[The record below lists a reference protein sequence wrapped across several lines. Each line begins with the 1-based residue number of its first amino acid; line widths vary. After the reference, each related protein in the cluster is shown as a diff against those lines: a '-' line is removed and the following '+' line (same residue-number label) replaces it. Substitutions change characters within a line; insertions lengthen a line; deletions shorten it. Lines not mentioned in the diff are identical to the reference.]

1 MARARPVHAP
11 LAQALDEAR
20 FGPARTLD
28 LRTSLPTVAEAVR
41 RAEPWIRERQ
51 MARAGE
57 VLIIT
62 GRGAGSPDGIGAVR
76 EAIAK
81 LLARLRRAGV
91 VLDVRAHTAGSFA
104 VELAPIQALFEVKR
118 RSRHR
123 DAEAPLADPQGI
135 AALDEATRSELRL
148 LAEYSLRQLG
158 VPAEPTFLA
167 DEMLRQFSVLVQG
180 MAPDEPDREGRLKFL
195 VSAARAAYEDDA

>member
-1 MARARPVHAP
+1 MARAKPVHAP

-28 LRTSLPTVAEAVR
+28 LRTSLPTVAEALR
-41 RAEPWIRERQ
+41 RAEPWMRERQ

-76 EAIAK
+76 AAITS
-81 LLARLRRAGV
+81 LLARLKRAGV
-91 VLDVRAHTAGSFA
+91 VENVRTHTAGSFV
-104 VELAPIQALFEVKR
+104 VEFASIQSLFDVNR
-118 RSRHR
+118 RSRHP
-123 DAEAPLADPQGI
+123 EANVPLADPQGI
-135 AALDEATRSELRL
+135 AALDEGTRRELRL

-158 VPAEPTFLA
+158 VPAEPTFVQ

>member
-1 MARARPVHAP
+1 MARARPVNAP

-28 LRTSLPTVAEAVR
+28 LRTSMPTVAEALR

-76 EAIAK
+76 GAITN
-81 LLARLRRAGV
+81 LLARLKRAGV
-91 VLDVRAHTAGSFA
+91 VEHVRSHTAGSFVVA
-104 VELAPIQALFEVKR
+104 LASIQSLFDVNR
-118 RSRHR
+118 RSRHP
-123 DAEAPLADPQGI
+123 EADIALADPQGI
-135 AALDEATRSELRL
+135 ATLDEETRRELRL

-158 VPAEPTFLA
+158 VPLEPTFVA

>member
-1 MARARPVHAP
+1 MARARRVHAP
-11 LAQALDEAR
+11 LARALDEAR

-28 LRTSLPTVAEAVR
+28 LRTSMPTVAEALR

-62 GRGAGSPDGIGAVR
+62 GRGAGSPDGVGAVR
-76 EAIAK
+76 DAIANV
-81 LLARLRRAGV
+81 LARLKRAGV
-91 VLDVRAHTAGSFA
+91 VENVRAHTAGSFA
-104 VELAPIQALFEVKR
+104 VELASIQSLFDVNR

-123 DAEAPLADPQGI
+123 EADTPLADPQGI
-135 AALDEATRSELRL
+135 AALDDETRRQLRL

-158 VPAEPTFLA
+158 VPPEPTFVA

>member
-28 LRTSLPTVAEAVR
+28 LRTSMPTVAEALR

-57 VLIIT
+57 VLIVT
-62 GRGAGSPDGIGAVR
+62 GRGAGSPGGVGVVR
-76 EAIAK
+76 SAITN
-81 LLARLRRAGV
+81 LLARLKRAGV
-91 VLDVRAHTAGSFA
+91 VENVRAHTAGSFV
-104 VELAPIQALFEVKR
+104 VELASIQSLFDVNR

-123 DAEAPLADPQGI
+123 EADVPLADPQGI
-135 AALDEATRSELRL
+135 AVLDEDTRRELRL

>member
-57 VLIIT
+57 VLIVT

-76 EAIAK
+76 GAIAK
-81 LLARLRRAGV
+81 LLARLKRAGV
-91 VLDVRAHTAGSFA
+91 VMNVGAHTAGSFV
-104 VELAPIQALFEVKR
+104 VELASIQSLFEVKR
-118 RSRHR
+118 RSRHP
-123 DAEAPLADPQGI
+123 EADVPLADPQGI
-135 AALDEATRSELRL
+135 AVLDDETRRELRL

-158 VPAEPTFLA
+158 VPADPSFVA

-180 MAPDEPDREGRLKFL
+180 MAPDEPDRERRLKFL